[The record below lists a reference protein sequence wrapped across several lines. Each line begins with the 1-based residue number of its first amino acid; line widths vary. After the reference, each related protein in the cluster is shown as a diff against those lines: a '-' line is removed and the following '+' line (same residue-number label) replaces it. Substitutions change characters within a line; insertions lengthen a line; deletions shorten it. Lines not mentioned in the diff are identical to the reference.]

1 MKYIFII
8 ISIFAT
14 IILSFFSPFKKLDNF
29 FYDLSIIVSL
39 PYKAPYEVAIV
50 AIDEESLRFIGR
62 WPWRRDVLAEV
73 IKNILNSKP
82 KVLCIDIGFFE
93 NTPKDDFLQNSL
105 RSDIPIVLPVMVSH
119 EKNPKILKPPEYFL
133 LPNVYLGH
141 LHILLENDGIVRKI
155 PSSIKYEGKTYPSFS
170 YIPEEILKGKEEMPK
185 EIGIFYQYPEPF
197 YIISALK
204 LLQREEEVLKDK
216 VVFFGGTSSGLWDS
230 FLTPI
235 SSNNLTP
242 GVFIQAHSFRTISS
256 NKIIK
261 DLKLFFKSIFFV
273 GFILIFIL
281 ISRKISPYLSILIVI
296 FIIFIMGWIFL
307 QFCFWTSPFFSF
319 LSVLIFQIL
328 ELANQIAKSR
338 IVLKEER
345 RKLLEILKT
354 LPVLKEKK
362 DEKTK
367 SILEEIKKTKE
378 TIEDLKYAFLSILNE
393 LSLVFYYINEEG
405 EIVYINKNEWKFPSS
420 GPFFPQI
427 SFLFNVPSEEL
438 QKEETTALQTKEKAY
453 LYRYN
458 KLKKGGFAIFF
469 DITEEEEKNI
479 MINSL
484 LHDLKTPITILDGIG
499 SNLNEEVENLK
510 KQTKRMKDLLSQYEI
525 LMKLRSKKYILQK
538 ANLNIYSFLK
548 NIISEIE
555 PIAKK
560 KNIKIKLNRNNDLF
574 IKTDEFLLYRIVLN
588 ILSNSLK
595 FTPKDGEIE
604 VNYFFDGNFILTIED
619 SGPGI
624 KEEEYDLI
632 IKPFYGNKERE
643 GLGIGI
649 SFVRSAL
656 KILNGKIAFG
666 KSKLGGLK
674 VEINLPQ

>member
-1 MKYIFII
+1 
-8 ISIFAT
+8 
-14 IILSFFSPFKKLDNF
+14 
-29 FYDLSIIVSL
+29 
-39 PYKAPYEVAIV
+39 
-50 AIDEESLRFIGR
+50 
-62 WPWRRDVLAEV
+62 
-73 IKNILNSKP
+73 
-82 KVLCIDIGFFE
+82 
-93 NTPKDDFLQNSL
+93 
-105 RSDIPIVLPVMVSH
+105 
-119 EKNPKILKPPEYFL
+119 
-133 LPNVYLGH
+133 
-141 LHILLENDGIVRKI
+141 
-155 PSSIKYEGKTYPSFS
+155 
-170 YIPEEILKGKEEMPK
+170 
-185 EIGIFYQYPEPF
+185 
-197 YIISALK
+197 
-204 LLQREEEVLKDK
+204 
-216 VVFFGGTSSGLWDS
+216 
-230 FLTPI
+230 
-235 SSNNLTP
+235 
-242 GVFIQAHSFRTISS
+242 
-256 NKIIK
+256 
-261 DLKLFFKSIFFV
+261 
-273 GFILIFIL
+273 
-281 ISRKISPYLSILIVI
+281 
-296 FIIFIMGWIFL
+296 
-307 QFCFWTSPFFSF
+307 
-319 LSVLIFQIL
+319 
-328 ELANQIAKSR
+328 LANQIAKSR

-624 KEEEYDLI
+624 KEEECDLI